1 MPTSKVTV
9 RIPQITSLETAI
21 RLYYERSELSTP
33 DIRELFGPLAN
44 DTVSRLK
51 RKARELMNER
61 GKLPGDATRVNTE
74 IAYEAWGLDIT
85 KLEFRLNKL
94 RTLGGEVMTEDKQ
107 QAICNALLSALKLTR
122 EGADIASLEYSQERE
137 TVTIMYSD
145 GITPINI
152 ATECGIMMILDI
164 VLALA

>member
-21 RLYYERSELSTP
+21 RLYYECSELSTP

-74 IAYEAWGLDIT
+74 IAYEAWGLDIA
-85 KLEFRLNKL
+85 KLEYRLNKL
-94 RTLGGEVMTEDKQ
+94 RTLGVRT
-107 QAICNALLSALKLTR
+107 
-122 EGADIASLEYSQERE
+122 
-137 TVTIMYSD
+137 
-145 GITPINI
+145 
-152 ATECGIMMILDI
+152 
-164 VLALA
+164 

>member
-74 IAYEAWGLDIT
+74 IAYEAWGLDIA
-85 KLEFRLNKL
+85 KLEYRLNKL
-94 RTLGGEVMTEDKQ
+94 RTLGVRT
-107 QAICNALLSALKLTR
+107 
-122 EGADIASLEYSQERE
+122 
-137 TVTIMYSD
+137 
-145 GITPINI
+145 
-152 ATECGIMMILDI
+152 
-164 VLALA
+164 

>member
-33 DIRELFGPLAN
+33 DIRQLFGPLAN

-51 RKARELMNER
+51 RKAREY
-61 GKLPGDATRVNTE
+61 DATRVNTE

-85 KLEFRLNKL
+85 KLEYRLNKL
-94 RTLGGEVMTEDKQ
+94 RTLGVR
-107 QAICNALLSALKLTR
+107 S
-122 EGADIASLEYSQERE
+122 
-137 TVTIMYSD
+137 
-145 GITPINI
+145 
-152 ATECGIMMILDI
+152 
-164 VLALA
+164 

>member
-1 MPTSKVTV
+1 MPSTSKVTV

-85 KLEFRLNKL
+85 KLEYRLNKL
-94 RTLGGEVMTEDKQ
+94 RTLGVR
-107 QAICNALLSALKLTR
+107 S
-122 EGADIASLEYSQERE
+122 
-137 TVTIMYSD
+137 
-145 GITPINI
+145 
-152 ATECGIMMILDI
+152 
-164 VLALA
+164 